1 MTMARLREELKQ
13 AGIEEILKSSA
24 KGKYLDM
31 SLVECDLLDLLRN
44 HQWERYNGEYMN
56 DYSWAEETHAYLEQ
70 MYQDR
75 FGGTYLK

>member
-1 MTMARLREELKQ
+1 
-13 AGIEEILKSSA
+13 
-24 KGKYLDM
+24 M